1 MLIADRTQPRN
12 STAIKR
18 TAVRGPG
25 VSLDNVGAQL
35 KAPFKPLGTSQIYGT
50 EGFKESPQFVSLSNS
65 RWKNFQLRNFRTE
78 IFLQTGKFFQTGKFR
93 RLEKKFQTG
102 NFCRLEKIFR
112 LEIFA
117 DWKLL
122 QTGNFCRLYGEIMYR
137 VGGHLCLMC
146 SQPGTGHP
154 TNRNKSNPKF
164 SSKKSTGIIFDC
176 IYRFSD

>member
-50 EGFKESPQFVSLSNS
+50 EGFKESPQFASLSNS

-122 QTGNFCRLYGEIMYR
+122 QTVWGDNVQSGGAPLPDVFTAGDRTPYKQKQIKSKILVEEI
-137 VGGHLCLMC
+137 
-146 SQPGTGHP
+146 
-154 TNRNKSNPKF
+154 NRNHL
-164 SSKKSTGIIFDC
+164 
-176 IYRFSD
+176 